1 MKALVGAFNQEKAL
15 VGAFSVI
22 VQPVVEPVDRFTALV
37 RDCVF
42 SGGGGILI
50 AEEAFYRSLL
60 ELEFENP
67 ELLSGSG
74 SGMSDRCLRLFVDFC
89 IFSDVKQNCCVFANN
104 QATVIVSNSL
114 LYGCGRSGLS
124 AGEGSS
130 LSVINCEVELET
142 KVIRRF
148 PKTLQSRRRP

>member
-1 MKALVGAFNQEKAL
+1 
-15 VGAFSVI
+15 
-22 VQPVVEPVDRFTALV
+22 
-37 RDCVF
+37 
-42 SGGGGILI
+42 
-50 AEEAFYRSLL
+50 
-60 ELEFENP
+60 
-67 ELLSGSG
+67 
-74 SGMSDRCLRLFVDFC
+74 MSDRCLRLFVDFC

-142 KVIRRF
+142 KVQRRLA
-148 PKTLQSRRRP
+148 KIEQSRERHVLGPSPD